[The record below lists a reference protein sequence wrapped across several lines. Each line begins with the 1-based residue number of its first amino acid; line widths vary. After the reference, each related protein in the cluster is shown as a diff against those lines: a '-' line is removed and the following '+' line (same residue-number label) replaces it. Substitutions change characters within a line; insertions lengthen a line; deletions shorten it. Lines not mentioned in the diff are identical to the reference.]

1 MQQESGVVISIRRC
15 QSILL
20 FNTSINK
27 SDWCCGLLPPGT
39 LSGRMG
45 KCEGKVNFGREVP
58 VGSARASPPPP
69 PPPFTPGPALGF
81 GTGSSPRA
89 RARPG
94 AGGRQTRTVGL
105 SPSAL
110 GSGRAELTQPGE
122 IRSIF
127 PSPHARWRHGGTVGG
142 VHMRLE
148 PGLGHPPS

>member
-58 VGSARASPPPP
+58 VGSARARPLPSLPALRWAS
-69 PPPFTPGPALGF
+69 GPA
-81 GTGSSPRA
+81 PA
-89 RARPG
+89 PAARPRPG
-94 AGGRQTRTVGL
+94 VGGRQTRTVGL

-127 PSPHARWRHGGTVGG
+127 PSPHARWRHGGAVGG

-148 PGLGHPPS
+148 PGLGPPRLS

>member
-39 LSGRMG
+39 LSGRME
-45 KCEGKVNFGREVP
+45 KCEGKANFGREVP
-58 VGSARASPPPP
+58 IGSARAAPPLRSRSCAGLRDGLQLWR
-69 PPPFTPGPALGF
+69 PGPGP
-81 GTGSSPRA
+81 SRW
-89 RARPG
+89 
-94 AGGRQTRTVGL
+94 GGRRGRRDFPRRL
-105 SPSAL
+105 S

-127 PSPHARWRHGGTVGG
+127 PSPHARRRHGGAVG
-142 VHMRLE
+142 VCTR
-148 PGLGHPPS
+148 S